1 MELVLAYLD
10 LSKIHTPTHSVLI
23 FTSGVVYSMQVVV
36 ISGHMY
42 FNRIMDIVPPPKTD
56 NESGIN
62 SQPEERKKLSIFNI
76 TILFSQVGYFPLA
89 YVREDE
95 DE

>member
-1 MELVLAYLD
+1 MEWYIQCRLWLSLD
-10 LSKIHTPTHSVLI
+10 TC
-23 FTSGVVYSMQVVV
+23 TSTASW
-36 ISGHMY
+36 ILC
-42 FNRIMDIVPPPKTD
+42 PPPKTD

-62 SQPEERKKLSIFNI
+62 SQPEERKKLSIYNI